1 MTFVY
6 FLLICAGLVLLWEL
20 AKEARRQW
28 LLRRENRLPEA
39 GSMQWLRSPRAVNSN
54 PPPNHPRPANYPVA
68 PPPTEP

>member
-28 LLRRENRLPEA
+28 LLRRETRLPA
-39 GSMQWLRSPRAVNSN
+39 IGSLRWPLYRENSN
-54 PPPNHPRPANYPVA
+54 PHPNQPRPADFPIA
-68 PPPTEP
+68 PPPTDP